1 MAKILSKCP
10 ICGGR
15 LEYSL
20 LMQFTKD
27 YQIRL
32 MVDYLKTLK
41 IVMYLLWTVAS

>member
-20 LMQFTKD
+20 LMQLRAISAGLDSNSIDCTYHVEEERED
-27 YQIRL
+27 DCL
-32 MVDYLKTLK
+32 
-41 IVMYLLWTVAS
+41 